1 MNLQK
6 SFGEKVDWECVELG
20 RLWGYNLNYFEFL
33 NQEVISVEEGM
44 RLIRDFIQHFPKA
57 NMGVEPYPLS
67 LRSVNWIRF
76 LSSHNIEEVDIDT
89 TLYTQLNL
97 LIGKLEYHLLGNHL
111 LENGFALLFG
121 AYYFNDSAFYK
132 KAKSILVPELREQVL
147 EDGGHFERSPMYHC
161 IMLYR
166 VLDCYNLV
174 HSNTL
179 FRRELEVFLREK
191 AEAML
196 GWLKEIIYRDGKMP
210 LLNDAAFGIAPLAK
224 DLMEYGQRL
233 GITLSLIHI

>member
-76 LSSHNIEEVDIDT
+76 LSSHNIEEVRLDSV
-89 TLYTQLNL
+89 YT
-97 LIGKLEYHLLGNHL
+97 IE
-111 LENGFALLFG
+111 FVA
-121 AYYFNDSAFYK
+121 
-132 KAKSILVPELREQVL
+132 R
-147 EDGGHFERSPMYHC
+147 
-161 IMLYR
+161 
-166 VLDCYNLV
+166 
-174 HSNTL
+174 
-179 FRRELEVFLREK
+179 
-191 AEAML
+191 
-196 GWLKEIIYRDGKMP
+196 
-210 LLNDAAFGIAPLAK
+210 
-224 DLMEYGQRL
+224 
-233 GITLSLIHI
+233 